1 MRKLDSKCIV
11 WLPYLDLQKTRS
23 QGRKISKRI
32 ALNSPRLDE
41 IVKAAEKLHLNPQ
54 TKEAKY
60 PNCWWQRSGYV
71 TLDKLVS
78 KTKTILELT
87 KKINKER
94 KKLTEKV

>member
-11 WLPYLDLQKTRS
+11 WLPYFDLQKTRS

-32 ALNSPRLDE
+32 ALNSPQLDE

-54 TKEAKY
+54 AKEAKY
-60 PNCWWQRSGYV
+60 PSCWWQRSGCV

-78 KTKTILELT
+78 KTKTIIELT
-87 KKINKER
+87 KKINNER
-94 KKLTEKV
+94 KELTGKV